1 MSPSEY
7 TGKEDRHDGG
17 DRRGGY
23 SKKPYGDRAR
33 RDDGG
38 DRGRRSGYGK
48 KPYGSSSDGR
58 RPYKP
63 REDRPR
69 REGDS
74 GKEGRGYGEK
84 RYGNGSD
91 RSSDGR
97 KDGYKPRNGGGYRGD
112 GERRPYKP
120 REDRPRREGG
130 SERGYRGRR
139 DNERGYDNGSDRSH
153 DDRKEGYRPRNGG
166 DRRGGDRRYEHR
178 GDRGRRDR
186 DAGYERRDTPSRET
200 AEPSDKLTIPSDPQ
214 KILFKGIDCEVNGR
228 TDLAMVLYLNGAVGM
243 SKGCESNALRMIKE
257 ASEEDLKNYADVVL
271 RMCPPQ
277 AVVEYEYLCADAGR
291 GCSRIHLDSMFEEG
305 DCHSQYC
312 RIRLGEVEG
321 DDPVIEEFAA
331 HGDEQEA
338 KVKDGLTYLK
348 RKKDSKIAVDL
359 LARLDGRKKLRQS
372 VRTEFLRAARG
383 DAKAK
388 NRLEDLA
395 SEFPE
400 AEFLLRCVESENL
413 EDSLRNGFKDHS
425 ALIVS
430 LGSELRFD
438 DAFGTFLRAK
448 KLQSDNSD
456 WIQTMI
462 NAAVAGSD
470 EAMEELRP
478 VQSRSNVRKA
488 FQEVCLRKGDAEGLV
503 SFYDGEDTEYLDRYC
518 SFDPDKIIA
527 VGKMMNREREIDW
540 LKRNYRKGIEECRKA
555 IEDMVA
561 DESRHTKLL
570 VYALHDVGSD
580 LESAKLYFS
589 MEGDPALPSY
599 KWLAKVCGEEQA
611 KEFVRSKFEEKGDM
625 ETFESIFIDDGY
637 QKKSGGRRGPG
648 GKKRY

>member
-1 MSPSEY
+1 MSPSEH
-7 TGKEDRHDGG
+7 TGKEDRRDGG

-23 SKKPYGDRAR
+23 SRKPYGDRAR
-33 RDDGG
+33 RENGG
-38 DRGRRSGYGK
+38 DRRRGSGYDK
-48 KPYGSSSDGR
+48 KPCGGSGDGR
-58 RPYKP
+58 RPYRP
-63 REDRPR
+63 RREGNSGKEGRGYGDGRNGGGSDRPRDDRKEGYKSKNGGGYRRDGGRRPYRPRDDRPR

-74 GKEGRGYGEK
+74 
-84 RYGNGSD
+84 
-91 RSSDGR
+91 
-97 KDGYKPRNGGGYRGD
+97 
-112 GERRPYKP
+112 
-120 REDRPRREGG
+120 
-130 SERGYRGRR
+130 ERGYRDRR
-139 DNERGYDNGSDRSH
+139 DDRNGHGSDRSH
-153 DDRKEGYRPRNGG
+153 DGRKEGYRSRSGG
-166 DRRGGDRRYEHR
+166 DRRGD
-178 GDRGRRDR
+178 DRGYGRRDDRGSRDR
-186 DAGYERRDTPSRET
+186 DARCERRDAPSRET
-200 AEPSDKLTIPSDPQ
+200 PEPSDRLTIPSDPQ

-243 SKGCESNALRMIKE
+243 SKGCESNALRMIGE
-257 ASEEDLKNYADVVL
+257 ASDEELKSFADVVL

-277 AVVEYEYLCADAGR
+277 AVVEYEYLCADAGK

-305 DCHSQYC
+305 DCHAQYC

-348 RKKDSKIAVDL
+348 RRKDSELAVDL
-359 LARLDGRKKLRQS
+359 LARLDERRRLRQS

-388 NRLEDLA
+388 KRLEDLA

-400 AEFLLRCVESENL
+400 AEFLLGCVESGDL
-413 EDSLRNGFKDHS
+413 EDSLRKGFKDHS

-478 VQSRSNVRKA
+478 VQSRPSVRKA

-518 SFDPDKIIA
+518 AFDPEKIIA
-527 VGKMMNREREIDW
+527 VGRMMNREREIDW
-540 LKRNYRKGIEECRKA
+540 LKRSYRKGIEECRKA

-580 LESAKLYFS
+580 LESAKLYFA

-599 KWLAKVCGEEQA
+599 KWLAKVCGDDRA

-625 ETFESIFIDDGY
+625 EAFESIFVDDGY
-637 QKKSGGRRGPG
+637 QKRSGGRRGPG
-648 GKKRY
+648 GKRRY